1 MGGGK
6 RSKVCK
12 RTGNMVSCGGLLA
25 DNRLGLSKNADP
37 NVSIPDLHSQNAG
50 GAARGA
56 AFEQLSL

>member
-12 RTGNMVSCGGLLA
+12 CTGNTVSRSGLLA
-25 DNRLGLSKNADP
+25 DNRLGLSKNADSI
-37 NVSIPDLHSQNAG
+37 VSIPDVHSQNAG
-50 GAARGA
+50 GEAREA